1 MKLKL
6 QSPNT
11 SSSTKTQNVIDDFQP
26 RINPEIDARLT
37 TFIEANPRSV
47 EYYRQLITENPERAV
62 RVIMLSRMLRHE
74 DQMRLVAKQL
84 PIARKWAEE
93 TPGMIQRIE
102 ERIKEVAPGLR
113 DRAFVREAMRQKARM
128 DFRPVAAAR

>member
-6 QSPNT
+6 QSPNN
-11 SSSTKTQNVIDDFQP
+11 STKPQNVIDDFQP
-26 RINPEIDARLT
+26 RINPEIDTRLT

-47 EYYRQLITENPERAV
+47 DYYRQLVTENPERAI

-128 DFRPVAAAR
+128 DFRPVTAAR